1 MSKRA
6 RYFYSCLS
14 FLILALLFCIGSV
27 AQPVAN
33 NGVLNL
39 SDIDFEDRP
48 SVKLNGEWG
57 FYWKKLISPQSLDSS
72 KPPDYVQFP
81 YLWNDDP
88 KLSSFGYATYTL
100 QVIKPKDHPRL
111 AISIPDLYTAYTL
124 YVNGEVV
131 SKNGTVGTSPEQHT
145 PFWLPKTV
153 TLSHF
158 SADTLQFVLHVSNFQ
173 HSKGGIRLPIV
184 LGDQLLLERE
194 RTIEVG
200 FTMLLTGCLVMIG
213 LFFLGLYMFGRHET
227 PMIYFA
233 FVCFFFSYR
242 VLGTELY
249 PLHYLFPELPWILTA
264 KAEYF
269 SLYITTALFCI
280 FVKKLYPHEVTDR
293 IIDIFT
299 WFFGFLSLT
308 AILLPAFYFTKL
320 INLFFLGIPFL
331 IVYITWVY
339 IKAVLNERE
348 GARFALA
355 STVMVFIVFSH
366 NLLEYF
372 IILEENLLLNFIG
385 FFSFFFLQSLILS
398 YRFTNSLSKARIKAE
413 EAARAKSQ
421 FLSTMSHEIRT
432 PLNAVI
438 GLSELLTDTKSQT
451 ETREFAKNI
460 KESGENLLEIINNIL
475 DYSKLESASIQAKN
489 EPVHVENTVLEII
502 RLLQPLSKDKKLK
515 ITTEVKDTIPE
526 WVTSD
531 HTRLKQILI
540 NLIGN
545 AIKFTEKGFISV
557 SIQMNEDPSVS
568 GNIKFIISD
577 TGSGISND
585 DIHRLFKSFSQLDAS
600 TTRKHGGTGLG
611 LVISKKLV
619 EILGGEIWFDSEVG
633 QGTTFQ
639 FTIEAPAAKKTDVQE
654 QSKEP
659 FALVEVLKASDKDH
673 KVLVVE
679 DNLMNQKVVLKIL
692 EKKNLIADI
701 AENGQQALDMINKYH
716 YKLVFMDMEMPVMDG
731 LEATKLIRK
740 TLPTEHQ
747 PIIIAMTANAFA
759 EDREKCINAGMNDFI
774 SKPVSLNIVTSK
786 LQEWLP

>member
-1 MSKRA
+1 MSRRA
-6 RYFYSCLS
+6 RYTYYCLS
-14 FLILALLFCIGSV
+14 FMILAILFSIESV
-27 AQPVAN
+27 AQPVAS
-33 NGVLNL
+33 NGSLNL
-39 SDIDFEDRP
+39 GNVDFEDTP

-57 FYWKKLISPQSLDSS
+57 FYWKELIPPEMLDSS
-72 KPPDYVQFP
+72 GPPNYVQFP
-81 YLWNDDP
+81 HLWSDDP
-88 KLSSFGYATYTL
+88 NLSSFGYATYTL
-100 QVIKPKDHPRL
+100 KIVKLADHPRL
-111 AISIPDLYTAYTL
+111 ALSIPDLYTAYAL
-124 YVNGEVV
+124 YINGEIV
-131 SKNGTVGTSPEQHT
+131 SKNGKVGTNPDQHS

-153 TLSHF
+153 SLSHIK
-158 SADTLQFVLHVSNFQ
+158 ADTLQFVLHVSNFQ

-184 LGDQLLLERE
+184 LGDQELLERE
-194 RTIEVG
+194 RTIEIG

-213 LFFLGLYMFGRHET
+213 LFFMGLYMFGRHET

-233 FVCFFFSYR
+233 FICLFFSYR

-249 PLHYLFPELPWILTA
+249 PLHYLFPNLPWILTA

-280 FVKKLYPHEVTDR
+280 FVKKLYPHEVSNR

-339 IKAVLNERE
+339 TKAVLNERE

-366 NLLEYF
+366 NLLEY
-372 IILEENLLLNFIG
+372 ITILEENLLLNFIG
-385 FFSFFFLQSLILS
+385 LLSFFFLQSLILS

-413 EAARAKSQ
+413 EAAIAKSQ

-438 GLSELLTDTKSQT
+438 GLSELLTDTRSQD

-475 DYSKLESASIQAKN
+475 DYSKLESATIRAKH
-489 EPVHVENTVLEII
+489 EPVHLQDTTVEVI

-515 ITTEVKDTIPE
+515 IKTNIDDSVPE

-531 HTRLKQILI
+531 DTRLKQILI

-545 AIKFTEKGFISV
+545 AIKFTEKGSISV
-557 SIQMNEDPSVS
+557 SIQKNEVASVH
-568 GNIKFIISD
+568 GNIKFVISD
-577 TGSGISND
+577 TGSGISNE

-619 EILGGEIWFDSEVG
+619 EILGGEIWFESEIG
-633 QGTTFQ
+633 QGTTFY
-639 FTIEAPAAKKTDVQE
+639 FTIEAPATQE
-654 QSKEP
+654 PAPQKQPESGSVDEIQ
-659 FALVEVLKASDKDH
+659 EASGIAH
-673 KVLVVE
+673 YKVLVVE

-692 EKKNLIADI
+692 EKKNLMADI
-701 AENGQQALDMINKYH
+701 AENGQQALDMIKSYP

-731 LEATKLIRK
+731 LEATKLIRS
-740 TLPTEHQ
+740 TLPEEQQ
-747 PIIIAMTANAFA
+747 PVIIAMTANAFA

-786 LQEWLP
+786 LEEWLP